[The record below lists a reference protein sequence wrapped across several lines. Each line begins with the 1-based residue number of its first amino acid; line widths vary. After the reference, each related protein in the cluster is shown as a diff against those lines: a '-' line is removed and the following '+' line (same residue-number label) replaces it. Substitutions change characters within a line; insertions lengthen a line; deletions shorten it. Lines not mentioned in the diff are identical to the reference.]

1 MSVGNYLSKCMESNK
16 TNLKKLDQ
24 DINTCQRQ
32 LTDIKLRLSTL
43 EIQMFTMKKIYED
56 VMELRK
62 LLKILNPHLK
72 TSS

>member
-1 MSVGNYLSKCMESNK
+1 MSLVNYLSKCMESNK

-24 DINTCQRQ
+24 DISACQIQ

-62 LLKILNPHLK
+62 ILKILNPHLK
-72 TSS
+72 ISS